1 MRISSI
7 VSSRFKLSATLRFA
21 RITPVLPAAAS
32 SKSIV
37 LLPCVASAK
46 PLSLSTSAAATKPQY
61 LLNSL
66 KKL

>member
-7 VSSRFKLSATLRFA
+7 VSSRFKLSATLRFE
-21 RITPVLPAAAS
+21 RITPVLLAAAS

-66 KKL
+66 KKF